1 MLFSKCTATTLI
13 VFLNLQSTMPLVSSS
28 FFLYQV
34 LRQKLH
40 RSFKNIKIVSNRMI
54 FDEDGHLVSFKGILL
69 TAMFFCVFVFARG
82 REGGWKYFTL
92 TIHIRYFSFQNP
104 SCELFEWLNPSPG
117 QDLRQES

>member
-1 MLFSKCTATTLI
+1 MLFSKCTATPLI
-13 VFLNLQSTMPLVSSS
+13 VFFNLQSTMPLVSSS

-69 TAMFFCVFVFARG
+69 TAMFFVSLCLHVGGRG
-82 REGGWKYFTL
+82 DGSIL
-92 TIHIRYFSFQNP
+92 
-104 SCELFEWLNPSPG
+104 L
-117 QDLRQES
+117 